1 MKKSF
6 LALAV
11 LSAFAGSAFAEPT
24 VTAYGVVD
32 AGVVSESGASSSTT
46 KLTSGVQSGSRLGFR
61 GTEYMGTS
69 RDLKV
74 DFTLESGINIDAG
87 TSAQGGVLLGRQA
100 HIDLS
105 TAALGTLSAGR
116 QYTSLFNTLYTVA
129 DPFQTGLAG
138 TSLNFFSAGGI
149 RLNNSVK
156 YASPDVHGFTGDLM
170 YGFGEVAG
178 DAAASRTLAG
188 SVGYANGPVAVRLA
202 YQDTND
208 VTATDSAKTT
218 LLAGSYD
225 FGVVKANA
233 AYAINKGV
241 GTLDSHDLLL
251 GASVPFGASKVL
263 VSYMKK
269 DDRSG
274 LSNDASQLAV
284 GYTYDL
290 SKRTN
295 VYTSYAKIT
304 NKNGAAYTVG
314 NAGGTGTGDS
324 AFNVGLRHS
333 F

>member
-1 MKKSF
+1 MKKSL
-6 LALAV
+6 LALA
-11 LSAFAGSAFAEPT
+11 LFGAFAGSAFAESAVT
-24 VTAYGVVD
+24 VYGIVD
-32 AGVVSESGASSSTT
+32 AGVVSESGAASTT
-46 KLTSGVQSGSRLGFR
+46 KLTSGVQSGSRIGFR
-61 GTEYMGTS
+61 GTE
-69 RDLKV
+69 DLGNGLKAG
-74 DFTLESGINIDAG
+74 FTLESGVNIDAG
-87 TSAQGGVLLGRQA
+87 AAGQGGLTFGRQA
-100 HIDLS
+100 HLDLS
-105 TAALGTLSAGR
+105 SSTFGTLSAGR
-116 QYTSLFNTLYTVA
+116 QYTDLFNTLVTVA
-129 DPFQTGLAG
+129 DPFQLGLAG
-138 TSLNFFSAGGI
+138 TSANLFSLGGARI
-149 RLNNSVK
+149 NNSLK
-156 YASPDVHGFTGDLM
+156 YTSPTIQGFSGDVA

-178 DAAASRTLAG
+178 DAAASRTLSG
-188 SVGYANGPVAVRLA
+188 SVGYENGPIAARLA
-202 YQDTND
+202 YQNTND
-208 VTATDSAKTT
+208 AAATDSAKTT

-241 GTLDSHDLLL
+241 GTLDSRDLLI

-274 LSNDASQLAV
+274 MSNDASQIAV

-314 NAGGTGTGDS
+314 NATEAGTGDS